1 VKLVPV
7 EYSLTLTLIRYY
19 HQAAPFLYVGKEWR
33 SIGGMIIYQW
43 SDEHFQLVILT
54 TGKRQDL
61 SRLEQFQDADQL
73 LQYL

>member
-1 VKLVPV
+1 
-7 EYSLTLTLIRYY
+7 
-19 HQAAPFLYVGKEWR
+19 
-33 SIGGMIIYQW
+33 MIIYQW